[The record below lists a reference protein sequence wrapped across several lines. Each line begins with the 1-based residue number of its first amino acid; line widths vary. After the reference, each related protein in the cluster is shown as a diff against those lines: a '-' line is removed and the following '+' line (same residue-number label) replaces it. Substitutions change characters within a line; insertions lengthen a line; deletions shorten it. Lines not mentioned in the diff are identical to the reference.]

1 MSYVIDQSPSSSEPR
16 PRRRWPWVLVAVV
29 VLALVATGAF
39 LLGRG
44 GTGPGQA
51 SPNPTTPVAPPPA
64 DQGPLGPLEWTQ
76 FAGSPLPRSAQHGPR
91 EEIGGVARGY
101 SHDEAGAVL
110 AAINIS
116 TRASSAAGP
125 GTYQAVLQAQCYGD
139 VDLAMNQ
146 LAAQSTTASA
156 EETRPQQWWYAIK
169 AGDPR
174 GDLVEVSLVARTP
187 QADGMGGYAQIN
199 RTLAWRDGDWKML
212 VPVTPPSLTTST
224 TGFTPLG
231 GPR

>member
-1 MSYVIDQSPSSSEPR
+1 MSYVIDQAASPEGDR
-16 PRRRWPWVLVAVV
+16 KRRRWPWVLLAVV

-44 GTGPGQA
+44 GGSGPGEATQ
-51 SPNPTTPVAPPPA
+51 SPVAPPPV
-64 DQGPLGPLEWTQ
+64 DQGPLGPLEWRQ

-116 TRASSAAGP
+116 TRGSSAAGP
-125 GTYQAVLQAQCYGD
+125 GTYEAVLQAQAYGN
-139 VDLAMNQ
+139 VDLAKNQ
-146 LAAQSTTASA
+146 LAAQSSTASA
-156 EETRPQQWWYAIK
+156 AETTPQQWWYAIK
-169 AGDPR
+169 AGNPR
-174 GDLVEVSLVARTP
+174 GDLVEVSMLTRTA
-187 QADGMGGYAQIN
+187 QADGMGGYAQMT
-199 RTLAWRDGDWKML
+199 RTLAWRDGDWKMQ
-212 VPVTPPSLTTST
+212 VPVSPPSLAVST
-224 TGFTPLG
+224 AGYTPLG